1 MAHHTDT
8 QTITAAPHTPDA
20 PAEGVAKKTRIMREA
35 TTPPVWFT
43 TLEICNRWK
52 ICSLTIR
59 RWRHEGKL
67 KASFFGR
74 GVRIS
79 AEEVERIEREAQA

>member
-1 MAHHTDT
+1 MEHHIDT
-8 QTITAAPHTPDA
+8 RTNTAAPHTSDA
-20 PAEGVAKKTRIMREA
+20 PVGGKAKTTRVKREA

-67 KASFFGR
+67 KASYFGR